1 MTCQSVTKWV
11 CAFAASCCWGL
22 LARWTFQCHS
32 LVMDT
37 LWKHL
42 ETTLGLFLCEK
53 VAISTLVPGEVA
65 VMDTFFSILS
75 PGCMRVSLGE
85 REREREEKCNL
96 FPNFSAHKDKHRIS
110 PAELLLCTWVGNIG
124 TTAWLKKVGGGN
136 WRDPQQR
143 KIFFFWVCVGDECWL
158 IPPIIQ
164 PLRSQVHRFFWPPLA
179 SCSALSQA
187 RKSKCQSSS
196 IVPAFSAVMYYLLTR
211 CVCWI
216 SSLISQRIPLQHE
229 TFASSS
235 VPI

>member
-1 MTCQSVTKWV
+1 MSECNKMSVCFCSV
-11 CAFAASCCWGL
+11 L
-22 LARWTFQCHS
+22 LLRLVGTVNFSVPFPGYGHFVEAPGNDAGAVSVWESGYQHFGARWSGRDGHILLYF
-32 LVMDT
+32 
-37 LWKHL
+37 
-42 ETTLGLFLCEK
+42 
-53 VAISTLVPGEVA
+53 VAWLHESQSG
-65 VMDTFFSILS
+65 
-75 PGCMRVSLGE
+75 RE
-85 REREREEKCNL
+85 REREREKCNIFL
-96 FPNFSAHKDKHRIS
+96 NFSAHKDKHRIS

-179 SCSALSQA
+179 SRSALSQA